1 MRWPAV
7 KAGAQSVG
15 GTRRGKSSEGSKD
28 ASQLGPG
35 LSRAP
40 SLPDRAL
47 LEAPKGLGG
56 GPPREDAE
64 RGQFG
69 AAGFKEIPNKQ

>member
-1 MRWPAV
+1 MGRRLG
-7 KAGAQSVG
+7 KA
-15 GTRRGKSSEGSKD
+15 RKFWND
-28 ASQLGPG
+28 ASQLDPG
-35 LSRAP
+35 LLCVP
-40 SLPDRAL
+40 SLPGRAL
-47 LEAPKGLGG
+47 LEAPQGLGG